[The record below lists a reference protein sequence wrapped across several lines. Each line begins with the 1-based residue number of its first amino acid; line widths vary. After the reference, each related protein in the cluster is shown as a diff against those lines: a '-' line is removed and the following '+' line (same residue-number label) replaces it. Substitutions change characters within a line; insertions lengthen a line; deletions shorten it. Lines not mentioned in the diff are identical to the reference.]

1 MPEHNLTAAAAQPGA
16 DDATPMDQD
25 FEMLPAEQG
34 IAAQQLQMSG
44 LGSQPLSAKSVQD
57 IRACEA
63 EDEQIDREATPEEL
77 TNLGRAV
84 DMVQARSCQLSPS
97 LLTLGQNPDDM
108 DSPAR
113 DAFERGEI
121 AVPERELPHNFPC
134 TK

>member
-1 MPEHNLTAAAAQPGA
+1 
-16 DDATPMDQD
+16 MDQD
-25 FEMLPAEQG
+25 SDMLPAEQG
-34 IAAQQLQMSG
+34 IAAQQLPTSE
-44 LGSQPLSAKSVQD
+44 LDSQPLSARSVQD
-57 IRACEA
+57 IRGCEA
-63 EDEQIDREATPEEL
+63 EEEQINREATPEEL

-113 DAFERGEI
+113 DAFERGET
-121 AVPERELPHNFPC
+121 AVLQHGLPHNFPC

>member
-1 MPEHNLTAAAAQPGA
+1 MPEHNPTAAAAAAAQPGA

-25 FEMLPAEQG
+25 FEMLPAEQS

-44 LGSQPLSAKSVQD
+44 SGSQPLSARSVQD

-63 EDEQIDREATPEEL
+63 EEEQTNREATPEEL

-97 LLTLGQNPDDM
+97 LLTLDPDDM

-113 DAFERGEI
+113 DAFERGETTVSR
-121 AVPERELPHNFPC
+121 A
-134 TK
+134 